1 MGLNVWAFL
10 SQVVTFLIL
19 LWILRRWAFPALLKT
34 LDARERTI
42 REGVEN
48 AEAARRQLADAEKRV
63 QDLLDQARRDAQD
76 TLAKA
81 QQAADHIRQEIE
93 SDAHRRAGEI
103 IEQAEKRIDQQ
114 VAQARAQLR
123 QEVADLAIQAAEHV
137 VGGTLDPAASR
148 RLVSEFVAQSRD
160 LQC

>member
-81 QQAADHIRQEIE
+81 QQAADHMRQEIE

>member
-1 MGLNVWAFL
+1 VGLNVWAFL

>member
-1 MGLNVWAFL
+1 MGINALAFL

-19 LWILRRWAFPALLKT
+19 LWILQRWAFPALLKT

-48 AEAARRQLADAEKRV
+48 AEAAKRQLADAEKRV
-63 QDLLDQARRDAQD
+63 QELLDQARRDAQN

-81 QQAADHIRQEIE
+81 QQAAEHTRQDIE
-93 SDAHRRAGEI
+93 NDARRRAGEI
-103 IEQAEKRIDQQ
+103 IEQAEKRVDQQ
-114 VAQARAQLR
+114 VAQARVQLR
-123 QEVADLAIQAAEHV
+123 QEVADLAIRAAEHV
-137 VGGTLDPAASR
+137 VGSTLDPAASR
-148 RLVSEFVAQSRD
+148 RLVNDFVAQTRD

>member
-1 MGLNVWAFL
+1 MGINLWNFV

-19 LWILRRWAFPALLKT
+19 LWVLAKYVFPVLVKT
-34 LDARERTI
+34 MDDRERTI

-48 AEAARRQLADAEKRV
+48 ANKARQDLEDAHKRVEAVLDEARRE
-63 QDLLDQARRDAQD
+63 AQV

-81 QQAADHIRQEIE
+81 TQAAEHVRQEIE
-93 SDAHRRAGEI
+93 QDAQRRSREI
-103 IEQAEKRIDQQ
+103 ITQAEQRTEQL

-137 VGGTLDPAASR
+137 VGGSLDQTASR